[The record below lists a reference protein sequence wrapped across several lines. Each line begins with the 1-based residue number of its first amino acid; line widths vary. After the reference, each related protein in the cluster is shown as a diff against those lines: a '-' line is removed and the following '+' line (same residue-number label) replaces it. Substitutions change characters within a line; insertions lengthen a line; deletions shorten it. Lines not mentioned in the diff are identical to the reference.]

1 MSPKSREAKWKTL
14 ESTVLNIQQR
24 WGTAALRKMERSPG
38 RAATVPHLSTGLSS
52 LDAALGI
59 GGIPSS
65 RITELLGAPTS
76 GKTTLANIIIANAQR
91 RGSIAAY
98 VDLSQTFDPY
108 YAAKCGVDLRS
119 LVIVQPYSGAEALEM
134 TISLVAS
141 SSVSVLVFDSVSD
154 MLAEDISPQFL
165 SSALGHLAGCT
176 AKSPCAPIFLTS
188 LTASGPPSSP
198 NYPNGFGLPYYASAR
213 LLIERESWLRRHGD
227 VWGYSARMTVIKNKL
242 ASPGQRALI
251 RFTFNGEVKAT
262 KASRRFGAPGSSNCA
277 RVSLSHVPTE

>member
-1 MSPKSREAKWKTL
+1 MSPKSREAKWKKL

-24 WGTAALRKMERSPG
+24 WGTVALRKMERSPG
-38 RAATVPHLSTGLSS
+38 RAASVPHLSTGLSS

-59 GGIPSS
+59 GGIPSG

-91 RGSIAAY
+91 KGSMAAY

-108 YAAKCGVDLRS
+108 YAARCGVDLRS
-119 LVIVQPYSGAEALEM
+119 LVIVQPYSGTEALEM

-141 SSVSVLVFDSVSD
+141 GSVSVLVFDSVSE
-154 MLAEDISPQFL
+154 MLAEHISPQFL

-176 AKSPCAPIFLTS
+176 AKSHCAMIFLTS
-188 LTASGPPSSP
+188 LTSSGHSSAT
-198 NYPNGFGLPYYASAR
+198 NYPNGFGLPYCASVR
-213 LLIERESWLRRHGD
+213 LLIERERWLRRHGD

-242 ASPGQRALI
+242 AAPDKSALI
-251 RFTFNGEVKAT
+251 RFAFNGEIRAT
-262 KASRRFGAPGSSNCA
+262 NGTNK
-277 RVSLSHVPTE
+277 